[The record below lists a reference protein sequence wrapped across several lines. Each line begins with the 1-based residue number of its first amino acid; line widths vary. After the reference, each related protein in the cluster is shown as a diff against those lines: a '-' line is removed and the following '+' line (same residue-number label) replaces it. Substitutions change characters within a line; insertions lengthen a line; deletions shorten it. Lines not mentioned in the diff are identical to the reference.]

1 MHDRIDPASAAA
13 LGVEV
18 LLWLVGFGLLWKLIL
33 SRTARARQRP
43 QILAAW
49 TTPPSGFMLYI
60 GSAFF
65 FWVAFQTVAVAVLAR
80 ISISA
85 EWKLVLI
92 ATIGDLGALAAMAAM
107 ISIFEPSPSG
117 EQPAFG
123 RAAKMGAAT
132 FLIAL
137 PIINLSGLGWE
148 ALLTLFGLPVER
160 QEIVDVIIDDRSPVR
175 RILWAILAIVI
186 APTVEELLFRKGFFR
201 YLRTRVPRKAALF
214 GTALLFGLLHVDWGN
229 WAMRDKEKVLSHP
242 IHAILGASPIDWSTL
257 DGLSSLVPLTVFGVI
272 LALSYERSG
281 KIATPIIAH
290 ALFNLNTLVLVVAG
304 VNV

>member
-1 MHDRIDPASAAA
+1 MHDRIDPASAVA
-13 LGVEV
+13 LGAEA
-18 LLWLVGFGLLWKLIL
+18 LLWLVGFTLLWKWIL
-33 SRTARARQRP
+33 SRKARAERHP
-43 QILAAW
+43 PIVPEW
-49 TTPPSGFMLYI
+49 TDPPSRFALYI

-65 FWVAFQTVAVAVLAR
+65 FWIAFQAVAVAILAR
-80 ISISA
+80 IHMAA

-92 ATIGDLGALAAMAAM
+92 ATAGDLGALAAMAGT
-107 ISIFEPSPSG
+107 ISIFEPSPS
-117 EQPAFG
+117 ETPPAFG
-123 RAAKMGAAT
+123 RAAKTGVVT

-148 ALLTLFGLPVER
+148 ALLNSLGIPTER
-160 QEIVDVIIDDRSPVR
+160 QGIVDVIIDDHSPIR

-186 APTVEELLFRKGFFR
+186 APMVEELLFRKGFFR
-201 YLRTRVPRKAALF
+201 YLRTRVPRRIALV
-214 GTALLFGLLHVDWGN
+214 GTALLFGLMHVDWGN
-229 WAMRDKEKVLSHP
+229 WTLRNKEKVLSHP
-242 IHAILGASPIDWSTL
+242 MHAILGASPIDWSTL

-290 ALFNLNTLVLVVAG
+290 ALFNMNTLALVVAG